1 MNNKL
6 DLATLD
12 TVAACDKGAE
22 IELRHP
28 VTTAPL
34 GVFISIVGRDSSVF
48 KEYIRNRVND
58 KLRRDALDKKRGRDE
73 VVPTMEESEAE
84 SIELVTLCTTG
95 WRNVTYKGTELAFN
109 VANALM
115 LYAEMPWIRRQVDEA
130 IGDLENFMSA

>member
-22 IELRHP
+22 IALRHP

-58 KLRRDALDKKRGRDE
+58 KLRRDAMDKKRGRDE
-73 VVPTMEESEAE
+73 AVPTMEESEAE

-95 WRNVTYKGTELAFN
+95 WRNVTYKGEELAFN
-109 VANALM
+109 VANALT
-115 LYAEMPWIRRQVDEA
+115 LYKEMPWIRRQVDEA
-130 IGDLENFMSA
+130 IGDLENFMPA